1 MLLGSVKPGEE
12 RTKRLSLPANEQST
26 AVLQNMDLDALT
38 DFPYTWYSQSYIHE
52 KIIENILTSH

>member
-26 AVLQNMDLDALT
+26 AAALQNMDLDALT
-38 DFPYTWYSQSYIHE
+38 DFPYTWYSRA
-52 KIIENILTSH
+52 TSMKRL